1 MHRFINKPKKINPS
15 ANMKILNNPLNQI
28 MIKTVGIQYINYITD
43 KKYNIIERKSIR
55 QLQEIILDN
64 YKKTSFDK
72 NTLENFKLID

>member
-1 MHRFINKPKKINPS
+1 MRRFTPKKFNPS

-28 MIKTVGIQYINYITD
+28 MIKTVGIEYINYITD

-64 YKKTSFDK
+64 YKKTSK